1 MGSLLPWIR
10 SLLIRNNNFFFPSSP
25 LSPPSLSVPL
35 SSSLIMTSHVTDH
48 VISQSLPVTIISTIS
63 S

>member
-1 MGSLLPWIR
+1 MGSLLLWIR
-10 SLLIRNNNFFFPSSP
+10 SLLIRNNSFLFPSSP

-35 SSSLIMTSHVTDH
+35 SSSLIMTSHVTGH
-48 VISQSLPVTIISTIS
+48 VISQLLPVAIITTIS